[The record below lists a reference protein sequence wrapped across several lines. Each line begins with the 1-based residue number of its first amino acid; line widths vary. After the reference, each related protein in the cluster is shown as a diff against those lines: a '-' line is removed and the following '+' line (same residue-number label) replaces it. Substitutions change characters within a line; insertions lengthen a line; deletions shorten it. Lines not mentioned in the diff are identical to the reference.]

1 MEKTQRRSTAAAL
14 IWRGTSQRISSGSG
28 LADKCGVASFLC
40 IGKADPVA
48 VDIDTFGTSA
58 LSNEALREIVM
69 SVFNLRPAA
78 IIEKL
83 VLRNAIYADTA
94 TLRALQFL
102 LVHMGG
108 YQHEAIQRTKK
119 GG

>member
-1 MEKTQRRSTAAAL
+1 M
-14 IWRGTSQRISSGSG
+14 
-28 LADKCGVASFLC
+28 
-40 IGKADPVA
+40 A

-83 VLRNAIYADTA
+83 LLCNAIYEDTA
-94 TLRALQFL
+94 TYGHFNS
-102 LVHMGG
+102 
-108 YQHEAIQRTKK
+108 
-119 GG
+119 